1 MIRQL
6 TDFIHFIWSGYL
18 FEGMKVLDATVGN
31 GLDAEYICERIGETG
46 TLDGIDLQSIA
57 IDKSRERLTKS
68 GLTNFNLICKDH
80 SEIDR
85 LYLVETFDMIVYNL
99 GYLPTADKTITTT
112 LYKTEMSLNAALR
125 LVKIGGI
132 ISVTVY
138 PGHEEGRIESDWIQ
152 SWSQNLNPKTYHV
165 MKLYYVNQKQSSPY
179 LLLIERKK

>member
-31 GLDAEYICERIGETG
+31 GLDAEFICGKIGVTG
-46 TLDGIDLQSIA
+46 FLDGIDLQSIA
-57 IDKSRERLTKS
+57 IDKSRERLTES
-68 GLTNFNLICKDH
+68 GFYNFNLFCKDH

-85 LYLVETFDMIVYNL
+85 IYLSETFDMIVYNL

-112 LYKTEMSLNAALR
+112 LCKTVRSLNAALH
-125 LVKIGGI
+125 LIKIGGI

-138 PGHEEGRIESDWIQ
+138 PGHEEGRAESEWIQ
-152 SWSQNLNPKTYHV
+152 SWSQNLNPKIYHV
-165 MKLYYVNQKQSSPY
+165 MKLAYLNQKEGSPY
-179 LLLIERKK
+179 LILIERKK